1 MAISNDFMDG
11 LLSPDTEKVIL
22 PYAND
27 QPSNLHMGHSSWIER
42 IPTLVTPAGQII
54 EPFQTFYNKL
64 LCGIRT
70 EDISVLY
77 NLSDGVLTLEEFK
90 KAYNNAIGNTLH
102 ELFTSSYSNYGWD
115 LELNMSRFESC
126 HRNIV
131 GGFLLSTYGF
141 ESQKFEGINTD
152 KNIVFRSGE
161 LLFSYKHKNFCLL
174 SKFYPLAIV

>member
-11 LLSPDTEKVIL
+11 LLNPNNEPDVL

-27 QPSNLHMGHSSWIER
+27 QPANLHMGHSSWIER

-70 EDISVLY
+70 EDVAVLY
-77 NLSDGVLTLEEFK
+77 NISDKVFTFEEFK
-90 KAYNNAIGNTLH
+90 KAYNNAIGSTLH
-102 ELFTSSYSNYGWD
+102 ELFVRPYSDYGWD
-115 LELNMSRFESC
+115 LELNMSRFETC

-141 ESQKFEGINTD
+141 ESQKFEGITTD